1 MTEPVII
8 CRPLLCKSMDWF
20 LHGNGLRHERVNTFL
35 SQGILMSVKEFN
47 EHHIRLENT
56 VNLSISI
63 SERDFKNFRK
73 RKEAFALGIK
83 YFIGRL
89 KNCLET
95 MLRQN
100 YFLIGLLLCI

>member
-1 MTEPVII
+1 
-8 CRPLLCKSMDWF
+8 MDWF
-20 LHGNGLRHERVNTFL
+20 LYGNGLRHERVNTFL
-35 SQGILMSVKEFN
+35 SQGILMSVKEFH

-63 SERDFKNFRK
+63 SERDFKNFRE
-73 RKEAFALGIK
+73 REEAFGLGIK

-89 KNCLET
+89 KNSLET

-100 YFLIGLLLCI
+100 YFLIGLFLCV